1 MLFAAVRESESGTL
15 RRSDGIER
23 CPVCTD
29 SSNPDVVVMKSAKEG
44 V

>member
-1 MLFAAVRESESGTL
+1 MSLRGTKPTWRAWSAMSG
-15 RRSDGIER
+15 
-23 CPVCTD
+23 VCTE